1 MNVTPPSPR
10 LSLSLLGEWQLTLD
24 GAPVKGRL
32 YGKVI
37 AVLAYLATQSERAHG
52 REQLAALLWPGLA
65 ATSARNNLR
74 QTLRY
79 LRQALGEYAV
89 RLLQTRRDTVRFL
102 GSHPDCLFDVKTLT
116 IPPPPCG
123 RCSGAASSLPCAEC
137 LNANEAR
144 LAVYRGE
151 FLAGLSVNDA
161 PEFESWLESQRQRLR
176 QQAVRLAE
184 KLCAAYEAAGKLER
198 ALAHAQRCLQ
208 IEPWNEAAHRRY
220 MRLLASQGQYATAQT
235 HYDAYHA
242 ALFRDLNTEPD
253 DSTRALFEATHRPG
267 SPIRNESSPEVQAL
281 PPPPKA
287 ERRQVTVLCC
297 HLDISSGL
305 TAEISERLAESR
317 LICAVVLRRYAG
329 HVAQGHDGYLYA
341 YMGYP
346 QASELSGKQA
356 VQAAMELEAC
366 FGPPNRVRI
375 GIHTGMVISGFDPAM
390 PDCVGAVSAMA
401 WRLCRQMRSSGIAI
415 SDTTAE
421 MLHGKF
427 PELTRRP
434 LGRIGTGRGQPAH
447 PAYRLV
453 SATAGTGRPS
463 PPLNAGKLV
472 GRRTEMQ
479 RLKRLWRLAAQGA
492 PQFIV
497 LRGTAGI
504 GKTRLV
510 RALHDEISGRP
521 ARVRVLHCYPEYRHT
536 PLYPV
541 IALIEAVIGVTPE
554 DTPADQRDK
563 LRKYLAHHHPDM
575 AAEAELVLQRL
586 LSIAPPGT
594 PMPAPRQRRQQT
606 LDMMLMLVDS
616 LATDH
621 PLLLVIED
629 AHWLDVTSLDLLERL
644 LHRKK
649 PAALLTLIT
658 ARETFQ
664 PGWLERDAVLDLQP
678 LGHSDIGRLAQAA
691 VGRIP
696 QHTLERIV
704 ERAEGIPL
712 YAEEMARI
720 LPHRPEDCDDIPVSL
735 QYMLLARLD
744 AVPRARRLIQMAA
757 TLGRQFEIGLLQ
769 RVAGV
774 DSVALESTL
783 QQLVEARLIVPV
795 GLSHDFFRFHHAL
808 IHEAAYESQIQA
820 DRQDAHRQAANVLL
834 RHYAAR
840 ANQHP
845 GEVARHY
852 TGAGDMQAAIPWWLR
867 AGRQALRVSANA
879 EARKHL
885 LDGLNLIGKL
895 PPGDERDTLEL
906 ELLLT
911 LGQALLLLH
920 GYGSPEAAEVYDRAH
935 ALAHDGL
942 PATLRFEILW
952 GQWMVSS
959 SRAGFDE
966 SWRLAQQLLQLAR
979 MSDDEK
985 LLVQACSA
993 NANIALWRNRLTDAC
1008 HYALAAL
1015 DLPEVAPH
1023 DTLEGLNPHVTS
1035 LAYLSWI
1042 HWRQGNIREAQAFS
1056 DHALALADAQDSPDS
1071 RCYALGFAGM
1081 LQRFLG
1087 NMPAAAAHAR
1097 EIEKIAQV
1105 HQLVFWQ
1112 GVGSMLAAVVR
1123 VHEGDESGLTILQV
1137 CVEGVKQAMPS
1148 IAGVFLHAL
1157 AEACFVLGRY
1167 EAQLHAIDE
1176 GLEASAR
1183 AGEEFFHGLLWQ
1195 MRRDC
1200 PAAEIADGASSSE
1213 TPF

>member
-24 GAPVKGRL
+24 GAPVRGRL

-79 LRQALGEYAV
+79 LRQALGEHAAE
-89 RLLQTRRDTVRFL
+89 LLQTRRDTVRFL

-208 IEPWNEAAHRRY
+208 MEPWNEAAHRRY
-220 MRLLASQGQYATAQT
+220 MRLLASGGHYATAQT
-235 HYDAYHA
+235 HYDAYQA
-242 ALFRDLNTEPD
+242 ALFRDLNTEPE

-297 HLDISSGL
+297 HLDIAAGL
-305 TAEISERLAESR
+305 MAEVLERLAEAR

-390 PDCVGAVSAMA
+390 PDCVGAVSATA

-427 PELTRRP
+427 PDLTRRP
-434 LGRIGTGRGQPAH
+434 LGRIGTGRGRQAYL
-447 PAYRLV
+447 AYRLV
-453 SATAGTGRPS
+453 ASGADTGKPPPS
-463 PPLNAGKLV
+463 LVAGKLV
-472 GRRTEMQ
+472 GRRSELR
-479 RLKRLWRLAAQGA
+479 RLRRLWRLAKQGD
-492 PQFIV
+492 PQFLV
-497 LRGTAGI
+497 LRGAAGI

-510 RALHDEISGRP
+510 HALRDEVGGLP
-521 ARVRVLHCYPEYRHT
+521 ARVRILHCYPEHRHT
-536 PLYPV
+536 PLYPI
-541 IALIEAVIGVTPE
+541 IALIESVIGVTPE
-554 DTPADQRDK
+554 DTLADQRDK
-563 LRKYLAHHHPDM
+563 LRVYLANQHPDV
-575 AAEAELVLQRL
+575 AAEAEPVLQRL
-586 LSIAPPGT
+586 LSIAPSGVPT
-594 PMPAPRQRRQQT
+594 PAPRQRRQQT
-606 LDMMLMLVDS
+606 LDMMLMLLDS

-621 PLLLVIED
+621 PLLMIIED

-644 LHRKK
+644 LHREK
-649 PAALLTLIT
+649 PIALLTLIT

-664 PGWLERDAVLDLQP
+664 PDWLKHDTVLDLQP
-678 LGHSDIGRLAQAA
+678 LSRSEIGRLAQAA
-691 VGRIP
+691 VGGLPP
-696 QHTLERIV
+696 QTLERIV

-720 LPHRPEDCDDIPVSL
+720 PSRHPEDCDDIPVSL

-774 DSVALESTL
+774 DSVALESAL
-783 QQLVEARLIVPV
+783 QELVEARLIVHV
-795 GLSHDFFRFHHAL
+795 DSRHDVLRFHHAL
-808 IHEAAYESQIQA
+808 IRDTAYESQIQA
-820 DRQDAHRQAANVLL
+820 DREDAHRQAANVLL
-834 RHYAAR
+834 KHYAQR
-840 ANQHP
+840 AAQHP

-852 TGAGDMQAAIPWWLR
+852 TGAGDVRAAIPWWLH

-885 LDGLNLIGKL
+885 LDGLNLIEKL

-906 ELLLT
+906 ELLVT

-920 GYGSPEAAEVYDRAH
+920 GYGSPEAAEVYDRAQE
-935 ALAHDGL
+935 LAHDGL

-966 SWRLAQQLLQLAR
+966 SWRLAQRLLQLAR
-979 MSDDEK
+979 MSGDEK
-985 LLVQACSA
+985 LLVQALSA

-1008 HYALAAL
+1008 HYAREAL

-1023 DTLEGLNPHVTS
+1023 DTLEGLNPHITS
-1035 LAYLSWI
+1035 LAYLSWA
-1042 HWRQGNIREAQAFS
+1042 HWRQGDIREAQAFS
-1056 DHALALADAQDSPDS
+1056 DHALALADAQASPDS

-1097 EIEKIAQV
+1097 EIGKIAQV

-1112 GVGSMLAAVVR
+1112 GVGSMLAALSQ
-1123 VHEGDESGLTILQV
+1123 VHEGDESSLTVLQAS
-1137 CVEGVKQAMPS
+1137 VEGVKQAMPS
-1148 IAGVFLHAL
+1148 LAGVFLHAL
-1157 AEACFVLGRY
+1157 AEACCVLGRY
-1167 EAQLHAIDE
+1167 EEQLRVIDE
-1176 GLEASAR
+1176 GLEASER
-1183 AGEEFFHGLLWQ
+1183 AGEEFFHGLLRR
-1195 MRRDC
+1195 MRRTC
-1200 PAAEIADGASSSE
+1200 PAVQTADGASS
-1213 TPF
+1213 